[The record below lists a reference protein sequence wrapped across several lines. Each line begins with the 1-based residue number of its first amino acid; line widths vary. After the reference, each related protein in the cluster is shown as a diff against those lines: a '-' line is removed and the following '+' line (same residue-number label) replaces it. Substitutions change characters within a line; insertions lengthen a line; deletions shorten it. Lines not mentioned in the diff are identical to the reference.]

1 MGTYGV
7 IFFICAVAII
17 VAYYFGYN
25 GQSATES
32 SSTVELS
39 STSYSDPVTPS
50 DKIVQNAVSDKVTK
64 RYRDAYLV
72 AQTVNGF
79 GGMIKGLGII
89 LAIVIILP
97 SGMAYQQ
104 SEYRP
109 FAVFGVVMGIFIG
122 ILLYLLGVIVSA
134 QGQIL
139 KASLDSAVNSSPF
152 LTNVQKGKA
161 MLL

>member
-1 MGTYGV
+1 MGTFGV
-7 IFFICAVAII
+7 IFLLCIVAII

-25 GQSATES
+25 GQFPIES
-32 SSTVELS
+32 SSTEELS
-39 STSYSDPVTPS
+39 SSSGSIAPLEN
-50 DKIVQNAVSDKVTK
+50 IAQNAVSDKVTK